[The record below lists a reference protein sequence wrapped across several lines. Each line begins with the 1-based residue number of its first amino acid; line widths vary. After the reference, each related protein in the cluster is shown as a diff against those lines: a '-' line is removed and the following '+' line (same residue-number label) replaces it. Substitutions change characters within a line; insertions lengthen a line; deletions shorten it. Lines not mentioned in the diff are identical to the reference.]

1 MPDGSHRRW
10 PPLGL
15 GGEARADPERLSS
28 TRGVEGSA
36 ATRRA
41 RRTLALVPIVV
52 TVAAAVGCGGSS
64 TGPMEPAPRP
74 EANQR
79 LPALPHGWR
88 PHRDRSMG
96 YAIGIP

>member
-1 MPDGSHRRW
+1 MPDGSRRRW

-15 GGEARADPERLSS
+15 GGEARAGPERLSS
-28 TRGVEGSA
+28 SRRVEGSA
-36 ATRRA
+36 ATRRTP
-41 RRTLALVPIVV
+41 RMLALVPIVV

-64 TGPMEPAPRP
+64 TGPTESAPQP

-79 LPALPHGWR
+79 LPTLPHGWR

-96 YAIGIP
+96 YAIGI